1 MDNWKPFITGYDWN
15 PDYNDSDHEAEFQRM
30 LQRNDVIEQF
40 CEGTLPAEAVLETL
54 HDQDIDP
61 YVYVASVE
69 EAVRYALEHP
79 EFDIE
84 IVYE

>member
-1 MDNWKPFITGYDWN
+1 
-15 PDYNDSDHEAEFQRM
+15 M

-54 HDQDIDP
+54 NYQGIDP
-61 YVYVASVE
+61 YISVESVE

-79 EFDIE
+79 EEDIE
-84 IVYE
+84 ICYASDMED